1 VAVTALATL
10 PLDGALRGSAA
21 TAPPATDPTTSGR
34 ATPAF
39 TLRSLSDAA
48 ATSQAAAATNGGT
61 GSSKDAVQSPTRSGG
76 VYRSPSGAAAPKAA
90 ATTLAVPKVA
100 PTNIN
105 HGSTAVESFDGIN
118 AYQQRY
124 EAGSGNQFTYTPP
137 DQGLCV
143 GNGFVMESVNSAIR
157 VFDKSGKALT
167 PPIASNAF
175 YGYPPAIN
183 RTTGESGPEITDPS
197 CYYDPQY
204 QRWFHVALTLDTDPK
219 TGNLTLGNHL
229 DIAVSATNNPL
240 GGWVIY
246 RTQAIDDGT
255 LGTPK
260 HTSCPCIG
268 DYPHIGADRYGFYIT
283 TNEYP
288 WGSGP
293 GVFGNNYNGAQVYA
307 FSKFWLAQNSSSVP
321 FQHFGNLTLAGGAP
335 SFTLWPSEVPGT
347 AFDTRNNGTEW
358 FTQSTAAVQETNNA
372 AGMSNNIGIWR
383 LTNTKS
389 LDTKPAATLTST
401 KLASEVYGVPP
412 PSEQKVGPVPLRDC
426 LLITCLPGVGPSRN
440 EVEGPLDSNDSR
452 MQAAWLAGGQL
463 FAALDTIVNVE
474 GRYQAG
480 VAWFT
485 VNVAGSFAQVAV
497 AHQGYNAVRGNITYP
512 SIATR
517 ADGTGVMALTLS
529 GANYYPTAA
538 YLMVGPSG
546 TSGLVIAAKNGAGPA
561 DDFCQYNF
569 FDCAGT
575 PQPVARPRWGDYGA
589 AAVDGTQVWIASEYI
604 GQTCTIDQYQADPHC
619 GNTRATLTNWD
630 TRVTQV
636 TP

>member
-1 VAVTALATL
+1 
-10 PLDGALRGSAA
+10 
-21 TAPPATDPTTSGR
+21 
-34 ATPAF
+34 
-39 TLRSLSDAA
+39 
-48 ATSQAAAATNGGT
+48 
-61 GSSKDAVQSPTRSGG
+61 
-76 VYRSPSGAAAPKAA
+76 
-90 ATTLAVPKVA
+90 
-100 PTNIN
+100 
-105 HGSTAVESFDGIN
+105 
-118 AYQQRY
+118 
-124 EAGSGNQFTYTPP
+124 
-137 DQGLCV
+137 
-143 GNGFVMESVNSAIR
+143 
-157 VFDKSGKALT
+157 
-167 PPIASNAF
+167 
-175 YGYPPAIN
+175 
-183 RTTGESGPEITDPS
+183 
-197 CYYDPQY
+197 
-204 QRWFHVALTLDTDPK
+204 
-219 TGNLTLGNHL
+219 
-229 DIAVSATNNPL
+229 
-240 GGWVIY
+240 
-246 RTQAIDDGT
+246 
-255 LGTPK
+255 
-260 HTSCPCIG
+260 
-268 DYPHIGADRYGFYIT
+268 
-283 TNEYP
+283 
-288 WGSGP
+288 
-293 GVFGNNYNGAQVYA
+293 
-307 FSKFWLAQNSSSVP
+307 
-321 FQHFGNLTLAGGAP
+321 
-335 SFTLWPSEVPGT
+335 VPGT

-569 FDCAGT
+569 FDCANT